1 MDFRFTPEQE
11 AFRKEVQAFLKR
23 EVEEAGEQAKR
34 EWETGFCREFA
45 LKLGAKGWLA
55 ITWPEEYGGL
65 NATPIEALILSEEL
79 AYYRAPRGVQI
90 IGMGWVGQS
99 LMNYG
104 TEEQKK
110 KYLLDIGRGKRWVC
124 TAYSEPGAGSD
135 LVALQCSAR
144 AEGDNYVINGQKIFT
159 TAAHLCDY
167 AWLAARTDPNAPK
180 KHRGISMFLIDLNIP
195 RITIR
200 PVINMLGRHEFN
212 EVFFDEVRV
221 PRDCLVGEENQG
233 WYMLVGALDVERS
246 MIEMFLMARRT
257 LEELVAFVKE
267 TGQARDPLVRQK
279 LAEVAIEVEV
289 GRMLAYRL
297 AWMQSKGITP
307 TYEGSQTKVFGT
319 EMDQRLAN
327 VAMQILGL
335 YGPLAPDSKW
345 VALHGLIARACLFS
359 VSGTILGGTSEILR
373 SIIAIRG
380 LGLPR

>member
-1 MDFRFTPEQE
+1 MDFKFTREEE

-23 EVEEAGEQAKR
+23 EVEHAGKD
-34 EWETGFCREFA
+34 WVTGFSREFA

-55 ITWPEEYGGL
+55 ITWPEEYGGR
-65 NATPIEALILSEEL
+65 NATLIEALILSEEL

-99 LMNYG
+99 LMRYG
-104 TEEQKK
+104 TDEQKK
-110 KYLLDIGRGKRWVC
+110 KYLLDIGRGKTWVC

-159 TAAHLCDY
+159 TGAHLCDLI
-167 AWLAARTDPNAPK
+167 WLAARTDPNAPK
-180 KHRGISMFLIDLNIP
+180 RHHGISMFLIDLGTP
-195 RITIR
+195 GITVR

-212 EVFFDEVRV
+212 EVFFDDVRI
-221 PRDCLVGEENQG
+221 PIDCLVGEENQG

-257 LEELVAFVKE
+257 LEELVALAKE
-267 TGQARDPLVRQK
+267 SGLSRDPLVRQK
-279 LAEVAIEVEV
+279 LAEIAIEIEV

-297 AWMQSKGITP
+297 AWMQNKGITP
-307 TYEGSQTKVFGT
+307 NYESSLTKVYGT

-327 VAMQILGL
+327 AAMQILGL
-335 YGPLAPDSKW
+335 YGPLEPASKW
-345 VALHGLIARACLFS
+345 VVLQGLIARDCLFS
-359 VSGTILGGTSEILR
+359 VSATIFGGTSEILR
-373 SIIAIRG
+373 TIIATRG
-380 LGLPR
+380 LGLPRY